1 MASRLDRAASATC
14 AVYIDGERTG
24 SGVLVAGDFILTAAH
39 NLGVPS
45 AGDTVIGV
53 RFLNEPDEP
62 GWPCRLVPVEDETAA
77 ARLDFAVLHL
87 NPAPERSQPT
97 PIEIWPARRNPAEVH
112 VFGYP
117 LGEGAE
123 PLGIWRQFRVAGAV
137 RGGKVQLDWDVVGSL
152 AGHSGGPVCDSAGL
166 LAGIL
171 VAGSE
176 QGHFDRMVPIHE
188 IRRIWPGLPASWL
201 FAGEDARTHFAQRAA
216 GQRSIAQ
223 GGDLFQGRVPAL
235 GKTRN
240 WLDREQS
247 PQVPLVVTAQPGAGK
262 SAVVART
269 AVLAAKTGKVRGV
282 AFHARGARQADL
294 TDAIAAACGIDTP
307 ESGSFRELM
316 HDLNAMDAAG
326 RQRLVVIVDALDE
339 AIEQEIPQLRKFLKD
354 LARLDWVTA
363 VVATRA
369 LQTGQPDDFK
379 GSPFKAG
386 PHLHDLGVTRGK
398 DGDNVID
405 LDSNQYFDFD
415 DLCAYAAVLL
425 TQTGFTNP
433 GPREHAWET
442 YRQDPQ
448 RCTRLAKAIA
458 ERAGRNYLVAGMAA
472 FQLAEDQYSVD
483 PRSPQFDPDTLP
495 SGVDEALAKHM
506 QRLPVDEQ
514 RQQRALLTALAYGR
528 GAGLDDRRWL
538 SFAQALG
545 YEATRKE
552 LTTLRETPAVDYLLE
567 TKLEAEGKRVTRL
580 FHQALVDELL
590 FDRNITDDE
599 QFIVEV
605 LRGESAGGS
614 WLGASPY
621 AREHAPDHAWRAET
635 LSSLLEEPDFLVGI
649 APSAMRSAVRRLT
662 VTNRAAPGAIY
673 DLSAPFLEDDAG
685 RNAAVLRMVCSVQGN
700 EDLARGIA
708 DLALPCPWRVTVH
721 LRPLDTALARF
732 EGHAGQVWSAIAVPW
747 PELDHQLVVT
757 TSDDKTALVWDPLR
771 PEVEFARFDRHQG
784 SIQRAAALAWPGL
797 KNPAVITA
805 SKDQTARVWDPY
817 EDGAE
822 LACFNGHTG
831 DVTSIAV
838 LNWPGLE
845 HPVVV
850 TTSTDG
856 TARIWDPLHPDT
868 ELARFDGHAGAVWGA
883 APLDWPSLDHQV
895 VVTAAADGTARIW
908 DPLHPGTELGRFDGH
923 TGAVSNITTLVWP
936 SLNRPVVVT
945 TSTDTADGTVR
956 IWDPLH
962 PASELACFRGHSA
975 QVRGVTVLDWPG
987 LGHPA
992 IVSTATDGAACV
1004 WDPLQPDTE
1013 LARFDGHTGA
1023 VWGAAALTWPGLD
1036 HPVVVTASEDGT
1048 ARVWD
1053 PQGPDAMQ
1061 APFPGHSGPVE
1072 GLAALAWPGL
1082 DHSAVVTTSTDR
1094 TARVWDPLQP
1104 GSELARF
1111 TGHTAQIRYAAALDW
1126 PGLDHP
1132 VVVTTSAD
1140 RTARVWDPLQPDTE
1154 LARFDS
1160 HTNHLQ
1166 GVATLDWPGLDHRV
1180 IVTGSNDGTA
1190 RVWDPLQ
1197 PGTELARFDGHSNGI
1212 QGVAT
1217 LAWPGFDH
1225 SVVVTASYDV
1235 TARVWDPLRPSSELA
1250 RFTGHKGP
1258 VRSVLGLPWP
1268 DLDHPVVVTTSD
1280 DGTARVWDP
1289 LTPDT
1294 ELSNF
1299 SGHNGRV
1306 WNAAALAWPGR
1317 AHPVVITTSAD
1328 ATARVWDPRFPAA
1341 ELAMIPLI
1349 STGYAVTVVAPL
1361 TVVVTT
1367 SRGFV
1372 TIHLEA
1378 D

>member
-1 MASRLDRAASATC
+1 
-14 AVYIDGERTG
+14 
-24 SGVLVAGDFILTAAH
+24 
-39 NLGVPS
+39 
-45 AGDTVIGV
+45 
-53 RFLNEPDEP
+53 
-62 GWPCRLVPVEDETAA
+62 
-77 ARLDFAVLHL
+77 
-87 NPAPERSQPT
+87 
-97 PIEIWPARRNPAEVH
+97 
-112 VFGYP
+112 
-117 LGEGAE
+117 
-123 PLGIWRQFRVAGAV
+123 
-137 RGGKVQLDWDVVGSL
+137 VQLDWDVVGSL
-152 AGHSGGPVCDSAGL
+152 SGHSGGPACDSAGL
-166 LAGIL
+166 LAGLL

-176 QGHFDRMVPIHE
+176 QGHFDRMVPVHE
-188 IRRIWPGLPASWL
+188 IRRIWPGLPELWL
-201 FAGEDARTHFAQRAA
+201 LSGEDARTHFAQRAA
-216 GQRSIAQ
+216 GQRSIAR
-223 GGDLFQGRVPAL
+223 GGDLFQGRVLAL
-235 GKTRN
+235 GKTRS
-240 WLDREQS
+240 WLDGEQS

-269 AVLAAKTGKVRGV
+269 AVLAAKAGKVPGV
-282 AFHARGARQADL
+282 AFHARGAREADL

-307 ESGSFRELM
+307 ESGSSKELM
-316 HDLNAMDAAG
+316 QDLNAMDAAD

-379 GSPFKAG
+379 GSPFRAG
-386 PHLHDLGVTRGK
+386 PHLHDLGVTGGK

-405 LDSNQYFDFD
+405 LDSEQYFDFD
-415 DLCAYAAVLL
+415 DLCAYAAALL

-433 GPREHAWET
+433 GPPDGAWKT

-458 ERAGRNYLVAGMAA
+458 ERADRNYLVAGMAA
-472 FQLAEDQYSVD
+472 FQLAEDEVSVD
-483 PRSPQFDPDTLP
+483 PRSPTFDLDALP
-495 SGVDEALAKHM
+495 SRVDEALAKHM

-528 GAGLDDRRWL
+528 GTGLDDRRWL

-545 YEATRKE
+545 YETTRQA

-567 TKLEAEGKRVTRL
+567 TKMEAEGKRVTRL

-590 FDRNITDDE
+590 SNRDITEDE

-605 LRGESAGGS
+605 LRRESAGGN

-621 AREHAPDHAWRAET
+621 AREYAPVHAWRAET
-635 LSSLLEEPDFLVGI
+635 LSSLLEEPDFLVGM

-662 VTNRAAPGAIY
+662 VTNRAAPGAVY
-673 DLSAPFLEDDAG
+673 DLAAPFLEDNADPG

-708 DLALPCPWRVTVH
+708 DLGLPSPWRAAVH

-732 EGHAGQVWSAIAVPW
+732 EGHAGQVWSVITLPW

-771 PEVEFARFDRHQG
+771 PEFGFARFGGHKG
-784 SIQRAAALAWPGL
+784 PIQRAAALPWPGL
-797 KNPAVITA
+797 KNWAVITA

-822 LACFNGHTG
+822 LACFDGHTG

-845 HPVVV
+845 HPVVI
-850 TTSTDG
+850 TTST
-856 TARIWDPLHPDT
+856 
-868 ELARFDGHAGAVWGA
+868 
-883 APLDWPSLDHQV
+883 
-895 VVTAAADGTARIW
+895 DGTARIW

-923 TGAVSNITTLVWP
+923 TGAVSNITTLIWP

-1023 VWGAAALTWPGLD
+1023 VWGAATLTWPGLD

-1104 GSELARF
+1104 GTELARF
-1111 TGHTAQIRYAAALDW
+1111 TGHTAQIRYAATLDW

-1140 RTARVWDPLQPDTE
+1140 GTARVWDPLQPDTE

-1197 PGTELARFDGHSNGI
+1197 PGTELARFDGHENGI

-1217 LAWPGFDH
+1217 MTWPGLDH
-1225 SVVVTASYDV
+1225 SVVVTASYDA
-1235 TARVWDPLRPSSELA
+1235 TARVWDPLQHGTELA
-1250 RFTGHKGP
+1250 RFDGRKSP
-1258 VRSVLGLPWP
+1258 VRSVLALPWP
-1268 DLDHPVVVTTSD
+1268 DLGYPVVVTTSD
-1280 DGTARVWDP
+1280 DGKARVWDP
-1289 LTPDT
+1289 LAPST
-1294 ELSNF
+1294 ELSCF
-1299 SGHNGRV
+1299 EAHNGRV

-1317 AHPVVITTSAD
+1317 THPVVITTSAD
-1328 ATARVWDPRFPAA
+1328 ATARVWDPRSPAA

-1361 TVVVTT
+1361 MVVVTT

-1372 TIHLEA
+1372 TINLKA